1 MNKNG
6 IKVISQNNSKETED
20 QIASQSF
27 NSSFNGSYNF
37 STSYTQPN
45 FNLLNEGTPISI
57 YGSQPQILQFS
68 SQMMDSGDQSQKE
81 RGEWSQNKSAADGRK
96 AGDAYPHQF
105 LAVKKTSDIA
115 NLKDQSLKTPIIG
128 SWSEDDLEIKIRERL
143 KDKNF
148 TDLVDNLYKILESK
162 NKREKPP
169 RLFFKASFVEVRVVS
184 EADDMIDEDSTDEDS
199 TDEDSADED
208 STDDVSTVEV
218 IESDD
223 EVITG
228 ET

>member
-1 MNKNG
+1 MKTKESRKYQFSFQIQHFEDFVATMNKNG

-81 RGEWSQNKSAADGRK
+81 RGEWSQNKSAVDGRK

-148 TDLVDNLYKILESK
+148 TDLVSQ
-162 NKREKPP
+162 
-169 RLFFKASFVEVRVVS
+169 
-184 EADDMIDEDSTDEDS
+184 
-199 TDEDSADED
+199 
-208 STDDVSTVEV
+208 
-218 IESDD
+218 
-223 EVITG
+223 
-228 ET
+228 